1 MSERTARIRDGE
13 GWEVEAG
20 YSRAVRRGG
29 RIEVSGTTARAE
41 LARLHPDDTYRQA
54 KDALER
60 SVDAVTRLGGALDD
74 VIRSRV
80 MLVPKA
86 DWQAA
91 ARAHREVLERARPA
105 NTVVF
110 VAGLVGDDFLCEVE
124 LQAEVVDEQES
135 TT

>member
-1 MSERTARIRDGE
+1 MSERTERIRDGE
-13 GWEVEAG
+13 GWELEAG

-60 SVDAVTRLGGALDD
+60 SVDAVTRLGGGLED
-74 VIRSRV
+74 VVRSRV

-86 DWQAA
+86 DWRAA
-91 ARAHREVLERARPA
+91 SRAHREVLERASPA
-105 NTVVF
+105 NTLVF
-110 VAGLVGDDFLCEVE
+110 VAALVGDDFLCEVE
-124 LQAEVVDEQES
+124 LQAEVLDEQES